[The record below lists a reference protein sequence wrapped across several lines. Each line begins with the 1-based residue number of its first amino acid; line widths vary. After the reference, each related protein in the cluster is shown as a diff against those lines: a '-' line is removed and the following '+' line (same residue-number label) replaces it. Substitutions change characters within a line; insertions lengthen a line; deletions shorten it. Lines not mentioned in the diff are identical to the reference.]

1 MPLQSQY
8 LLGEDACGANVWPT
22 WGWLWGEQASACA
35 RVQDARELLVVQLVA
50 LLQYAT
56 CGNPSQSLHIS

>member
-56 CGNPSQSLHIS
+56 CGNLW